1 MYRVLG
7 RNEEALFLLEKNLTI
22 LKKEKQYTFLRKGLI
37 QAIEIAKLFHNCM
50 QEIKYLIELLEIIT
64 IQKEIT
70 TDEAETYIE
79 QLELY
84 SQCENFT
91 EKDKFALF
99 FFKLKREFKLGIY
112 TKQNN
117 TIIET
122 AKDYY
127 EGCIHKNLTDN
138 TDDWLGRICSCYAL
152 LILGVLWDK
161 LMADEK
167 SHLKICRDF
176 ELGEHN
182 ELYKKDI
189 SSFLSGD
196 YKFMKSPYI
205 QNGYIYFVG

>member
-1 MYRVLG
+1 MRLQNYSIIVC
-7 RNEEALFLLEKNLTI
+7 K
-22 LKKEKQYTFLRKGLI
+22 
-37 QAIEIAKLFHNCM
+37 
-50 QEIKYLIELLEIIT
+50 EIKYLIELLEIIT

-70 TDEAETYIE
+70 TDVAETYIE

-152 LILGVLWDK
+152 LIKATQGNEAALEIFENILKIFPDSFD
-161 LMADEK
+161 LRREYF
-167 SHLKICRDF
+167 SHLACHAVIRRTLK
-176 ELGEHN
+176 
-182 ELYKKDI
+182 
-189 SSFLSGD
+189 SFQKLSR
-196 YKFMKSPYI
+196 
-205 QNGYIYFVG
+205 NT